1 MTLFPVSSGTVR
13 DVRTAIVVLGNG
25 GRRRGS
31 PSITRACLEL
41 VREAER
47 LAANQAVDVVVLTG
61 GSRGGPSEAEQ
72 MRAAWQ
78 RPAVEL
84 VVEPTA
90 WITAENAA
98 RTLPLLLE
106 RGIERAVVVCAP
118 LHVTARG
125 SSSRGCSN
133 RTGSRPPST
142 SRPSSRALARSRG
155 RSQLPRSAVGSF
167 ERHRRS
173 SSSAGTHER
182 HARLHPRVER
192 GAEPAR
198 CSERSRARVPSAD
211 VLVVDDGSTDRTA
224 DVSREHGAEVL
235 SLGRNRGLP
244 VGIAAGY
251 RWAFEHDYA
260 YCGRVDADGQH
271 PAVELSRLLEL
282 VRADHCDVAVGSR
295 FVSGDGYAPYR
306 YRPDRT
312 RRFGTAVLR
321 RAMALVLRRPFGD
334 ATSGLYAVNAKALPL
349 LAEEFTTE
357 APEVEALIRIVDA
370 GLAPRGGAGRHGG
383 AREWRVE
390 ASRREGDQGRAHRRR
405 DARHGEVDPGASAA
419 VTGRFTTE
427 RGEHPRRLRTR

>member
-1 MTLFPVSSGTVR
+1 
-13 DVRTAIVVLGNG
+13 
-25 GRRRGS
+25 
-31 PSITRACLEL
+31 
-41 VREAER
+41 
-47 LAANQAVDVVVLTG
+47 
-61 GSRGGPSEAEQ
+61 

-78 RPAVEL
+78 GPAVEL

-90 WITAENAA
+90 SITAENAA

-106 RGIERAVVVCAP
+106 RGDRAAP
-118 LHVTARG
+118 SSSALRSTSTARG

-133 RTGSRPPST
+133 RTGSRPRST
-142 SRPSSRALARSRG
+142 SPPSSRARARSRG
-155 RSQLPRSAVGSF
+155 RSQLPRSAAGSF
-167 ERHRRS
+167 ERRRPS
-173 SSSAGTHER
+173 SPSAGTHER

-198 CSERSRARVPSAD
+198 RSDDLERVLPSAD

-224 DVSREHGAEVL
+224 AVSREHGAEVL

-271 PAVELSRLLEL
+271 PAAELSRLLEL

-357 APEVEALIRIVDA
+357 APEVEALDPDRGRRTCASRKCRSTWRSARAASRSSEA
-370 GLAPRGGAGRHGG
+370 GRRSRSCSPSPRRSPRRSGSRRVGRDSFVRSRTPPHESSRRCLHPRGTGG
-383 AREWRVE
+383 
-390 ASRREGDQGRAHRRR
+390 
-405 DARHGEVDPGASAA
+405 
-419 VTGRFTTE
+419 TGRL
-427 RGEHPRRLRTR
+427 GA